1 MTLVDFAIRRRVT
14 IAMATVAITLL
25 GAISL
30 SRLKVNL
37 LPDLSYPTLTIRTEL
52 PGAAPTEVENLIS
65 RPIEEAAGVVRNVRS
80 VRSVSRSG
88 QSDVI
93 IEFTWGTEMNFA
105 SIEVHERL
113 DLLWLPGEASRP
125 LLLRFDPSSEPVMR
139 VAFVDETATSSK
151 SGAGTKEDR
160 LKFLRRFADYR
171 IKQDIES
178 VEGSAAVKVSGGFE
192 DEVQIYVDQQRLAQ
206 LKLSI
211 EQVAQRIGAENVNL
225 SGGRLEQ
232 GTQRFLV
239 RTVNEFDTLEDM
251 ANSVIANVEGQPVYL
266 KDVARVERGYKDRTA
281 ITRLNGNECIELAIY
296 KEGDAN
302 TVQLA
307 QGIRA
312 KLESLEKTLPAGTRL
327 VPVYDQS
334 KFIASAVDDVSEAA
348 LWGGLLSILVLY
360 FFLRDAWAT
369 IVTGI
374 VIPVT
379 VVGIFVMMYTF
390 DLTLNVMSLGG
401 IALSVGMLIDNSVVI
416 LEAIAR
422 RKEAGQSTIDAAR
435 EGTAEVATAVTA
447 STLTSVAVFFPM
459 VFISGIAGQL
469 FRDQALTVTFAQLIS
484 LLIGITLVPMLTAW
498 RARLGDEEKPL
509 AADAGEPRA
518 TALALGAY
526 LRGFARKFGVSE
538 VVRPRPALTA
548 TAGRLPM
555 LLRGPLLAI
564 RWITRALAWLLRYA
578 ITFVMRA
585 LRVSFGLMAKLIA
598 VMLSPFL
605 WITQLGYR
613 FLDRHYPNTL
623 AWALTRRITVLST
636 AFGLLAA
643 TALILPQLGTE
654 LIPQLS
660 QGEFTVKMRLPA
672 GAPLETTDRLA
683 QRIHEAARGL
693 PNLASAYAVAG
704 TGNRLDANP
713 VDSGENT
720 GNLDVKLAAPIDQAG
735 EARAIEQLRA
745 QLSGIPGAQYEF
757 SRPSLLTL
765 STPVEIVLAGYDLER
780 LSVAANA
787 VRTRMEASESFK
799 DVRSSAEGGHPEIQ
813 ILFDQ
818 ERASQLGLAVRDIA
832 DRVVSSVRGSVA
844 TRYRLQE
851 KKIDVLVRSVDTR
864 AASIEEV
871 RNLVVNPGSDR
882 PVPLSAV
889 ADVRLATGPAEIR
902 RANQERVAVISAAP
916 AGGDLGEATRAA
928 QQILAQT
935 TLPVGIVGSVS
946 GQSEEMTQSFRSL
959 GLAFALAVFLVYLV
973 MASQFESLLH
983 PFVILFTIPMGLIG
997 SIWGLYVTGTTINS
1011 VALIGLIMLA
1021 GIVVNNAI
1029 VLIDAINQARVSM
1042 QKIEAIKHAARTRLR
1057 PILITSVST
1066 IIGLIPMAIGIG
1078 EGAEIR
1084 RPMAITVISGTLV
1097 ATLLTLIV
1105 IPVLY
1110 AVLDRKA
1117 FQSSRAAPEASPD
1130 AAALVTP
1137 ATPPLA
1143 LRSREE

>member
-1 MTLVDFAIRRRVT
+1 MNIVDFAIRRRVT
-14 IAMATVAITLL
+14 IAMAMVAITLL
-25 GAISL
+25 GMISL
-30 SRLKVNL
+30 ARLKVNL
-37 LPDLSYPTLTIRTEL
+37 LPDLSYPTLTVRTEL
-52 PGAAPTEVENLIS
+52 PGAAPAEIENLIS

-93 IEFTWGTEMNFA
+93 VEFSWGTDMDFA
-105 SIEVHERL
+105 GIEVRERL
-113 DLLWLPGEASRP
+113 DLLWLPVEATRP

-139 VAFVDETATSSK
+139 VAFVDETSTAKS
-151 SGAGTKEDR
+151 SGAANHEER
-160 LKFLRRFADYR
+160 LKFLRRFADDR
-171 IKQDIES
+171 IKPEIES

-206 LKLSI
+206 LRLSI
-211 EQVAQRIGAENVNL
+211 EQVAKRIGAENVNL

-239 RTVNEFDTLEDM
+239 RTVNEFDTLDDM
-251 ANSVIANVEGQPVYL
+251 ANAVIATVDGQPVYL

-281 ITRLNGNECIELAIY
+281 ITRLDGAECIELAIY

-307 QGIRA
+307 HGIAA
-312 KLESLEKTLPAGTRL
+312 KLESLQKMLPAGTKL
-327 VPVYDQS
+327 TAVYDQS
-334 KFIASAVDDVSEAA
+334 KFIASAVSDVKDAA
-348 LWGGLLSILVLY
+348 ILGGLLSVLVLY

-379 VVGIFVMMYTF
+379 VVGIFVMMYAF

-422 RKEAGQSTIDAAR
+422 RKEAGLSTIEAAR

-459 VFISGIAGQL
+459 VFVSGIAGQL

-484 LLIGITLVPMLTAW
+484 LLVGITLVPMLTAW
-498 RARLGDEEKPL
+498 RARLGDQKQAPAE
-509 AADAGEPRA
+509 DAGEPRETVGALQRYLAAVWRNRAVTALVRGPAHPSKPVRRLWKFISIPVFAVRWLWNYAAFALRWAFTWAVRVIRILFGFLGKLFALVLSPFVWITQKGYNLLDGHYPALLTWALHRRAAVLA
-518 TALALGAY
+518 TAL
-526 LRGFARKFGVSE
+526 
-538 VVRPRPALTA
+538 
-548 TAGRLPM
+548 
-555 LLRGPLLAI
+555 
-564 RWITRALAWLLRYA
+564 
-578 ITFVMRA
+578 
-585 LRVSFGLMAKLIA
+585 
-598 VMLSPFL
+598 
-605 WITQLGYR
+605 
-613 FLDRHYPNTL
+613 
-623 AWALTRRITVLST
+623 
-636 AFGLLAA
+636 GLLAA
-643 TALILPQLGTE
+643 TALILPGLGTE

-672 GAPLETTDRLA
+672 GSPLETTDRQVMA
-683 QRIHEAARGL
+683 IHAAAHTL
-693 PNLASAYAVAG
+693 PNLDTAYGVAG

-720 GNLDVKLAAPIDQAG
+720 GNLDVKLKAPVDKEGEERAMQAM
-735 EARAIEQLRA
+735 RAELG
-745 QLSGIPGAQYEF
+745 SIPGAQYEF
-757 SRPSLLTL
+757 TRPSLLTL
-765 STPVEIVLAGYDLER
+765 ATPVEVVLAGYDLDR
-780 LSVAANA
+780 LSLAANA
-787 VRTRMEASESFK
+787 VRDRMERSGAFK
-799 DVRSSAEGGHPEIQ
+799 DIRSSIEGGHPEIQ
-813 ILFDQ
+813 IIFDQ

-832 DRVVSSVRGSVA
+832 DRVVSNVRGSVA

-871 RNLVVNPGSDR
+871 RNLVVNPGSER

-902 RANQERVAVISAAP
+902 RANQERVVVISAAP
-916 AGGDLGEATRAA
+916 VDGDLGGATLQA
-928 QQILAQT
+928 QNILSQT
-935 TLPVGIVGSVS
+935 TLPVGILGSVS
-946 GQSEEMTQSFRSL
+946 GQSEEMSESFRSL

-1029 VLIDAINQARVSM
+1029 VLIDAINQARERGLE
-1042 QKIEAIKHAARTRLR
+1042 KIEAIKFAGRTRLR

-1084 RPMAITVISGTLV
+1084 RPMAITVIAGTLV
-1097 ATLLTLIV
+1097 ATFLTLVV

-1110 AVLDRKA
+1110 ALLDRKEFVA
-1117 FQSSRAAPEASPD
+1117 KPAGEPLATP
-1130 AAALVTP
+1130 VTP
-1137 ATPPLA
+1137 ATA

>member
-1 MTLVDFAIRRRVT
+1 MNIVDFAIRRRVT

-25 GAISL
+25 GFISL

-65 RPIEEAAGVVRNVRS
+65 RPVEEAAGVVRNVRS

-93 IEFTWGTEMNFA
+93 VEFTWGTDMDFA
-105 SIEVHERL
+105 GIEVRERL
-113 DLLWLPGEASRP
+113 DLLWLPVEATRP

-139 VAFVDETATSSK
+139 VAFVDETARV
-151 SGAGTKEDR
+151 GNEDR
-160 LKFLRRFADYR
+160 LKFLRRFADDR
-171 IKQDIES
+171 IKPEIES

-206 LKLSI
+206 LRLSI
-211 EQVAQRIGAENVNL
+211 EQVARRIGAENVNL

-251 ANSVIANVEGQPVYL
+251 ANAVIATLDGQPVYL

-281 ITRLNGNECIELAIY
+281 ITRLNGEECIELAIY

-307 QGIRA
+307 QDIAA
-312 KLESLEKTLPAGTRL
+312 KLEALGKTLPGGTKL

-334 KFIASAVDDVSEAA
+334 KFIASAVSDVKDAA
-348 LWGGLLSILVLY
+348 ILGGLLSILVLY

-379 VVGIFVMMYTF
+379 VVGIFVMMYAF

-422 RKEAGQSTIDAAR
+422 RKEAGLSTIDAAR
-435 EGTAEVATAVTA
+435 EGSAEVATAVTA

-459 VFISGIAGQL
+459 VFVSGIAGQL
-469 FRDQALTVTFAQLIS
+469 FRDQALTVSFAQLIS
-484 LLIGITLVPMLTAW
+484 LMVGLTLVPMLTAW
-498 RARLGDEEKPL
+498 RARLGEQKELPP
-509 AADAGEPRA
+509 DAGELRE
-518 TALALGAY
+518 TVGA
-526 LRGFARKFGVSE
+526 LRGYVGGLFGQLRVGHL
-538 VVRPRPALTA
+538 VR
-548 TAGRLPM
+548 
-555 LLRGPLLAI
+555 RG
-564 RWITRALAWLLRYA
+564 TLAWPLHYL
-578 ITFVMRA
+578 ITFVTRTVR
-585 LRVSFGLMAKLIA
+585 LVFGLLGKVFA
-598 VMLSPFL
+598 VLLSPAV
-605 WITQLGYR
+605 WITQKGYNL
-613 FLDRHYPNTL
+613 LDRHYPAL
-623 AWALTRRITVLST
+623 LEWALAKRAAVLFT

-643 TALILPQLGTE
+643 TALILPSLGTE

-672 GAPLETTDRLA
+672 GSPLETTDRQVGYL
-683 QRIHEAARGL
+683 HDAARKL
-693 PNLASAYAVAG
+693 PNLDSAYAVAG

-720 GNLDVKLAAPIDQAG
+720 GNLDLRLKAKGAREEELAMQ
-735 EARAIEQLRA
+735 QLRA
-745 QLSGIPGAQYEF
+745 ELSQIPGAQYEF
-757 SRPSLLTL
+757 TRPSLLTL
-765 STPVEIVLAGYDLER
+765 ATPVEVVLAGYDLER
-780 LSVAANA
+780 LSLAANA
-787 VRTRMEASESFK
+787 VRDRMERSGAFR
-799 DVRSSAEGGHPEIQ
+799 DIRSSIEGGHPEIQ
-813 ILFDQ
+813 IIFDQ
-818 ERASQLGLAVRDIA
+818 ERASRLGLAVRDIA
-832 DRVVSSVRGSVA
+832 DRVVSNVRGDVA

-871 RNLVVNPGSDR
+871 RNLVVNPGSER

-889 ADVRLATGPAEIR
+889 AEVRLATGPAEIR

-916 AGGDLGEATRAA
+916 ANGDLGAATREA
-928 QQILAQT
+928 QGILADT
-935 TLPVGIVGSVS
+935 VLPVGILGNVS
-946 GQSEEMTQSFRSL
+946 GQSEEMAQSFRSL

-973 MASQFESLLH
+973 MASQFESLVH

-997 SIWGLYVTGTTINS
+997 SIWGLYITGTTINS

-1029 VLIDAINQARVSM
+1029 VLIDAINQAR
-1042 QKIEAIKHAARTRLR
+1042 ERGLERLDAIKLAGRTRLR

-1084 RPMAITVISGTLV
+1084 RPMAITVIAGNLV
-1097 ATLLTLIV
+1097 ATFLTLIV

-1110 AVLDRKA
+1110 SVLDRKEYSKPA
-1117 FQSSRAAPEASPD
+1117 PDRLVVAAGPAALTTPAAPPAPAHSPE
-1130 AAALVTP
+1130 
-1137 ATPPLA
+1137 
-1143 LRSREE
+1143 R

>member
-1 MTLVDFAIRRRVT
+1 MGIVDFAIRRRVT

-25 GAISL
+25 GFISL

-52 PGAAPTEVENLIS
+52 PGAAPTEIENLIS

-93 IEFTWGTEMNFA
+93 IEFSWGTDMDFA
-105 SIEVHERL
+105 GIEVRERL
-113 DLLWLPGEASRP
+113 DLLWLPVEATRP

-139 VAFVDETATSSK
+139 LAFVDENAKGVSN
-151 SGAGTKEDR
+151 EDR
-160 LKFLRRFADYR
+160 LKFLRRFADDR
-171 IKQDIES
+171 IKPEIES

-211 EQVAQRIGAENVNL
+211 ETVAKRIGAENVNL

-239 RTVNEFDTLEDM
+239 RTVNEFDTLDDM
-251 ANSVIANVEGQPVYL
+251 ANSVIANVDGQPVYL
-266 KDVARVERGYKDRTA
+266 KDVARVVRGYKDRTA
-281 ITRLNGNECIELAIY
+281 ITRLNGEECIELAIY

-307 QGIRA
+307 NGITA
-312 KLESLEKTLPAGTRL
+312 QLEALKDTLPGGTKL

-334 KFIASAVDDVSEAA
+334 KFIASAVSDVKDAA
-348 LWGGLLSILVLY
+348 ILGGLLSILVLY

-379 VVGIFVMMYTF
+379 VVGIFVMMYAF

-422 RKEAGQSTIDAAR
+422 RKEAGLSTIDAAR

-459 VFISGIAGQL
+459 VFVSGIAGQL

-484 LLIGITLVPMLTAW
+484 LMVGITLVPMLTAW
-498 RARLGDEEKPL
+498 RARLGDKEGAL
-509 AADAGEPRA
+509 ADDAGEPRETLGA
-518 TALALGAY
+518 MRRYLRAMAGNLLVGSAVRGREPLAWPTRRAWMFLSVPWLAL
-526 LRGFARKFGVSE
+526 RW
-538 VVRPRPALTA
+538 
-548 TAGRLPM
+548 
-555 LLRGPLLAI
+555 LL
-564 RWITRALAWLLRYA
+564 RALAWTLRLVF
-578 ITFVMRA
+578 TWLVRA
-585 LRVSFGLMAKLIA
+585 LRLVFGFLGKLFA
-598 VMLSPFL
+598 VVLSPFV
-605 WITQLGYR
+605 WITQKCYGALE
-613 FLDRHYPNTL
+613 RHYPAL
-623 AWALTRRITVLST
+623 LDWALARRPAVLFT
-636 AFGLLAA
+636 AFGMLAA
-643 TALILPQLGTE
+643 TALILPSLGTE

-672 GAPLETTDRLA
+672 GSPLETTDR
-683 QRIHEAARGL
+683 QVQIIHGAARDL
-693 PNLASAYAVAG
+693 PNLDSAYAVAG

-720 GNLDVKLAAPIDQAG
+720 GNLDVRLEAPIDKEG
-735 EARAIEQLRA
+735 EAAAIAQLRER
-745 QLSGIPGAQYEF
+745 LSGIPGAQYEF
-757 SRPSLLTL
+757 TRPSLLTL
-765 STPVEIVLAGYDLER
+765 ATPVEVILAGYDLDR
-780 LSVAANA
+780 LSAAANA
-787 VRTRMEASESFK
+787 VRGRMESTGAFK
-799 DVRSSAEGGHPEIQ
+799 DIRSSIEGGHPEIQ
-813 ILFDQ
+813 IIFDQ

-832 DRVVSSVRGSVA
+832 DRVVSNVRGSVA

-916 AGGDLGEATRAA
+916 VDGDLGAATVTA

-935 TLPVGIVGSVS
+935 ILPVGILGSVS
-946 GQSEEMTQSFRSL
+946 GQSEEMTQSFQSL

-997 SIWGLYVTGTTINS
+997 SIWGLYITGTTINS

-1029 VLIDAINQARVSM
+1029 VLIDAINQARERGLER
-1042 QKIEAIKHAARTRLR
+1042 IEAIKLAGRTRLR

-1066 IIGLIPMAIGIG
+1066 VIGLIPMAIGIG

-1084 RPMAITVISGTLV
+1084 RPMAITVIAGTLV
-1097 ATLLTLIV
+1097 ATFLTLVV

-1110 AVLDRKA
+1110 AVLDRKEYVK
-1117 FQSSRAAPEASPD
+1117 SSAGEPVRIAKPSA
-1130 AAALVTP
+1130 
-1137 ATPPLA
+1137 PPLA
-1143 LRSREE
+1143 VHKAQD

>member
-1 MTLVDFAIRRRVT
+1 MNIVDFAIRRRVT

-25 GAISL
+25 GVISL

-52 PGAAPTEVENLIS
+52 PGAAPAEVENLIS

-93 IEFTWGTEMNFA
+93 VEFSWGTDMDFA
-105 SIEVHERL
+105 GIEVRERL
-113 DLLWLPGEASRP
+113 DLLWLPVEATRP

-139 VAFVDETATSSK
+139 VAFVDE
-151 SGAGTKEDR
+151 GARNASAASHEDR
-160 LKFLRRFADYR
+160 LKFLRRFADDR
-171 IKQDIES
+171 IKPEIES

-206 LKLSI
+206 LRLSI
-211 EQVAQRIGAENVNL
+211 EQVARRIGAENVNL

-239 RTVNEFDTLEDM
+239 RTVNEFDTLDDM
-251 ANSVIANVEGQPVYL
+251 ANSVIATVDGQPVYL

-281 ITRLNGNECIELAIY
+281 ITRLDGAECIELAIY

-307 QGIRA
+307 NGIAR
-312 KLESLEKTLPAGTRL
+312 KLESLRKMLPAGTKL
-327 VPVYDQS
+327 APVYDQS
-334 KFIASAVDDVSEAA
+334 KFIASAVSDVKDAA
-348 LWGGLLSILVLY
+348 ILGGLLSILVLY

-379 VVGIFVMMYTF
+379 VVGIFVMMYAF

-422 RKEAGQSTIDAAR
+422 RKEAGLSTIEAAR

-459 VFISGIAGQL
+459 VFVSGIAGQL
-469 FRDQALTVTFAQLIS
+469 FRDQALTVTFAQIIS
-484 LLIGITLVPMLTAW
+484 LLVGITLVPMLTAW
-498 RARLGDEEKPL
+498 RARLGDT
-509 AADAGEPRA
+509 AAASADDAGEPRE
-518 TALALGAY
+518 TVSALKKYLASVWANLKVSGLVSAPRHPARPVRAFWKFVSFPVFGLRWLWSYVAYAL
-526 LRGFARKFGVSE
+526 
-538 VVRPRPALTA
+538 
-548 TAGRLPM
+548 
-555 LLRGPLLAI
+555 
-564 RWITRALAWLLRYA
+564 RWAFTWA
-578 ITFVMRA
+578 VRA
-585 LRVSFGLMAKLIA
+585 LRIVFGFLGKSFA
-598 VMLSPFL
+598 VVLSPFVWL
-605 WITQLGYR
+605 TQRSYDV
-613 FLDRHYPNTL
+613 LDRHYPALLT
-623 AWALTRRITVLST
+623 WALERRAAVLAT
-636 AFGLLAA
+636 ALAMLAA
-643 TALILPQLGTE
+643 TVLILPRLGTE

-660 QGEFTVKMRLPA
+660 QGEFSVKMRLPA
-672 GAPLETTDRLA
+672 GSPLETTDRQVQA
-683 QRIHEAARGL
+683 IHEAARAL
-693 PNLASAYAVAG
+693 PNLDTAYGVAG

-713 VDSGENT
+713 VDAGENT
-720 GNLDVKLAAPIDQAG
+720 GNLDVKLQAPVDKEG
-735 EARAIEQLRA
+735 EELAIESLRTS
-745 QLSGIPGAQYEF
+745 LGGIPGAQYEF
-757 SRPSLLTL
+757 TRPSLLTL
-765 STPVEIVLAGYDLER
+765 ATPVEVVLAGYDLDR
-780 LSVAANA
+780 LSLAANA
-787 VRTRMEASESFK
+787 VRERMERSGAFK
-799 DVRSSAEGGHPEIQ
+799 DIRSSIEGGHPEIQ
-813 ILFDQ
+813 IVFDQ

-832 DRVVSSVRGSVA
+832 DRVVSNVRGSVA

-871 RNLVVNPGSDR
+871 RNLVVNPGSAR

-916 AGGDLGEATRAA
+916 ADGDLGNATLQA
-928 QQILAQT
+928 QDILAQT
-935 TLPVGIVGSVS
+935 TLPVGILGSVS
-946 GQSEEMTQSFRSL
+946 GQSEEMSESFRSL

-1029 VLIDAINQARVSM
+1029 VLIDAINQARERGLE
-1042 QKIEAIKHAARTRLR
+1042 KIEAIKLAGRTRLR

-1084 RPMAITVISGTLV
+1084 RPMAITVIAGTLV
-1097 ATLLTLIV
+1097 ATFLTLVV

-1110 AVLDRKA
+1110 ALLDRKE
-1117 FQSSRAAPEASPD
+1117 FVTRPVPGPAAPLTP
-1130 AAALVTP
+1130 VT
-1137 ATPPLA
+1137 A
-1143 LRSREE
+1143 LRQKED

>member
-1 MTLVDFAIRRRVT
+1 MNIVDFAIRRRVT

-25 GAISL
+25 GMISL

-52 PGAAPTEVENLIS
+52 PGAAPAEIENLIS

-88 QSDVI
+88 QSDVV
-93 IEFTWGTEMNFA
+93 IEFSWGTDMDFA
-105 SIEVHERL
+105 GIEVRERL
-113 DLLWLPGEASRP
+113 DLLWLPLEATRP

-139 VAFVDETATSSK
+139 LAFVDEASTSNTA
-151 SGAGTKEDR
+151 GANHEER
-160 LKFLRRFADYR
+160 LKFLRRFADDR
-171 IKQDIES
+171 IKPEIES

-192 DEVQIYVDQQRLAQ
+192 DEVQVYVDQQRLAQ
-206 LKLSI
+206 LRLSI
-211 EQVAQRIGAENVNL
+211 EDVARRIGAENVNL

-239 RTVNEFDTLEDM
+239 RTVNEFDTLDDM
-251 ANSVIANVEGQPVYL
+251 ANAVIANVDDQPVYL
-266 KDVARVERGYKDRTA
+266 KDVARVVRGYKDRTA
-281 ITRLNGNECIELAIY
+281 ITRLNGAECIELAIY

-302 TVQLA
+302 TVQMA
-307 QGIRA
+307 NGITR
-312 KLESLEKTLPAGTRL
+312 KLESLQKTLPSGTKL
-327 VPVYDQS
+327 SPVYDQS
-334 KFIASAVDDVSEAA
+334 KFIANAVSDVKDAA
-348 LWGGLLSILVLY
+348 ILGGLLSILVLY

-379 VVGIFVMMYTF
+379 VVGIFVMMYAF

-422 RKEAGQSTIDAAR
+422 RKEQGLSTVDAAR

-459 VFISGIAGQL
+459 VFVSGIAGQL

-484 LLIGITLVPMLTAW
+484 LMVGITLVPMLTAW
-498 RARLGDEEKPL
+498 RARLGEPREEA
-509 AADAGEPRA
+509 AADAGEPRETLGSLRRYARAMYSNLFVGALVRAREA
-518 TALALGAY
+518 TDPVKPGARSIVSGPRFIFGWLAH
-526 LRGFARKFGVSE
+526 
-538 VVRPRPALTA
+538 
-548 TAGRLPM
+548 
-555 LLRGPLLAI
+555 
-564 RWITRALAWLLRYA
+564 ALAWLFRLVFTWSVRVLRL
-578 ITFVMRA
+578 V
-585 LRVSFGLMAKLIA
+585 FGLLGKIFA
-598 VMLSPFL
+598 VLLSPFVWL
-605 WITQLGYR
+605 IQKCYA
-613 FLDRHYPNTL
+613 FLDARYPGLL
-623 AWALTRRITVLST
+623 AWALERRAIVLGT
-636 AFGLLAA
+636 AVALLAI
-643 TALILPQLGTE
+643 TALILPRLGTE

-672 GAPLETTDRLA
+672 GSPLETTDRQVIA
-683 QRIHEAARGL
+683 IHNAARDI
-693 PNLASAYAVAG
+693 PNLDSAYGVAG

-720 GNLDVKLAAPIDQAG
+720 GNLDVKLKAPIDKDGEEQAMQRLRENLG
-735 EARAIEQLRA
+735 E
-745 QLSGIPGAQYEF
+745 IPGAQYEF
-757 SRPSLLTL
+757 ARPSLLTL
-765 STPVEIVLAGYDLER
+765 STPVEVVLAGYDLDR
-780 LSVAANA
+780 LSLAANS
-787 VRTRMEASESFK
+787 VRERMEQSGAFK
-799 DVRSSAEGGHPEIQ
+799 DIRSSIEGGHPEIQ

-832 DRVVSSVRGSVA
+832 DRVVSNVRGSVA

-871 RNLVVNPGSDR
+871 RNLVVNPGSER

-889 ADVRLATGPAEIR
+889 AEVRLATGPAEIR

-916 AGGDLGEATRAA
+916 ADGDLGEATARA
-928 QQILAQT
+928 QEILAQT
-935 TLPVGIVGSVS
+935 TLPVGILGSVT
-946 GQSEEMTQSFRSL
+946 GQSEEMTESFRSL

-1029 VLIDAINQARVSM
+1029 VLIDAINQARERGLE
-1042 QKIEAIKHAARTRLR
+1042 KLEAIKVAGRTRLR

-1084 RPMAITVISGTLV
+1084 RPMAITVIAGTLV
-1097 ATLLTLIV
+1097 ATFLTLIV

-1110 AVLDRKA
+1110 AVLDRKQ
-1117 FQSSRAAPEASPD
+1117 FVKSSTAVPATLGS
-1130 AAALVTP
+1130 P

-1143 LRSREE
+1143 LRQPED

>member
-1 MTLVDFAIRRRVT
+1 
-14 IAMATVAITLL
+14 MATVAVTLL
-25 GAISL
+25 GIISL

-37 LPDLSYPTLTIRTEL
+37 LPDLSYPTVTIRTEL
-52 PGAAPTEVENLIS
+52 PGAAPTEIENLIS

-93 IEFTWGTEMNFA
+93 IEFTWGTDMDFA
-105 SIEVHERL
+105 GIEVRERL
-113 DLLWLPGEASRP
+113 DLLWLPTEASRP

-139 VAFVDETATSSK
+139 VAFVDEAAASSK
-151 SGAGTKEDR
+151 AGASGREDR
-160 LKFLRRFADYR
+160 LKFLRRFADDR
-171 IKQDIES
+171 IKPDIES
-178 VEGSAAVKVSGGFE
+178 VEGSAAVKVSGGYE
-192 DEVQIYVDQQRLAQ
+192 DEVQVYVDQQRLAQ

-211 EQVAQRIGAENVNL
+211 EQVAKRIGAENVNL

-239 RTVNEFDTLEDM
+239 RTVNEFDTLDDM
-251 ANSVIANVEGQPVYL
+251 ANSVIANVDGQPVYL

-281 ITRLNGNECIELAIY
+281 ITRLNGEECVELAIY

-312 KLESLEKTLPAGTRL
+312 KLEALEKTLPGGSKL

-334 KFIASAVDDVSEAA
+334 RFIASAVSDVKDAA
-348 LWGGLLSILVLY
+348 ILGGLLSILVLY

-379 VVGIFVMMYTF
+379 VVGIFVMMYAF

-422 RKEAGQSTIDAAR
+422 RKEAGLSTIDAAR

-459 VFISGIAGQL
+459 VFVSGIAGQL

-484 LLIGITLVPMLTAW
+484 LMVGITLVPMLTAW
-498 RARLGDEEKPL
+498 RARLGDKEQEL
-509 AADAGEPRA
+509 AADAGEPRE
-518 TALALGAY
+518 TLGALRRY
-526 LRGFARKFGVSE
+526 LAATLGNFNVSSSVRGRDPVAPNAARA
-538 VVRPRPALTA
+538 VVVERPR
-548 TAGRLPM
+548 
-555 LLRGPLLAI
+555 
-564 RWITRALAWLLRYA
+564 RALLWVTRVLGWCLRYG
-578 ITFVMRA
+578 ITLLVRV
-585 LRVSFGLMAKLIA
+585 LRMAFGLLGKLFA
-598 VMLSPFL
+598 VLLSPFV
-605 WITQLGYR
+605 WITQKSYNV
-613 FLDRHYPNTL
+613 LDRHYPAL
-623 AWALTRRITVLST
+623 LDWALARRAAVLFT

-672 GAPLETTDRLA
+672 GSPLETTDHQIA
-683 QRIHEAARGL
+683 VIHRAAASL
-693 PNLASAYAVAG
+693 PNLDSAYAVAG

-720 GNLDVKLAAPIDQAG
+720 GNLDVKLRAPIDKEG
-735 EARAIEQLRA
+735 EERAIQDLRT

-757 SRPSLLTL
+757 TRPSLLTL
-765 STPVEIVLAGYDLER
+765 ATPVEVILSGYDLDR
-780 LSVAANA
+780 LALAAAA
-787 VRTRMEASESFK
+787 VRERMETSGAFK
-799 DVRSSAEGGHPEIQ
+799 DIRSSIEGGHPEIQ

-832 DRVVSSVRGSVA
+832 DRVVSNVRGNVA

-864 AASIEEV
+864 AASIEEI
-871 RNLVVNPGSDR
+871 RNLVVNPGSER

-889 ADVRLATGPAEIR
+889 AEVRLATGPAEIR

-916 AGGDLGEATRAA
+916 AQGDLGEATVTARG
-928 QQILAQT
+928 ILDQT
-935 TLPVGIVGSVS
+935 TLPVGVMGTVS

-997 SIWGLYVTGTTINS
+997 SVWGLYITGTTINS

-1029 VLIDAINQARVSM
+1029 VLIDAINQARERGLE
-1042 QKIEAIKHAARTRLR
+1042 KIEAIKLAGRTRLR

-1084 RPMAITVISGTLV
+1084 RPMAITVIAGNLV
-1097 ATLLTLIV
+1097 ATFLTLIV

-1117 FQSSRAAPEASPD
+1117 YVSTAAGKPIA
-1130 AAALVTP
+1130 
-1137 ATPPLA
+1137 PPLPVMVA
-1143 LRSREE
+1143 GRTES

>member
-1 MTLVDFAIRRRVT
+1 MNIVDFAIRRRVT
-14 IAMATVAITLL
+14 IAMAMVAITLL
-25 GAISL
+25 GMISL
-30 SRLKVNL
+30 QRLKVNL

-52 PGAAPTEVENLIS
+52 PGAAPSEVENLIS

-93 IEFTWGTEMNFA
+93 IEFSWGTDMDFA
-105 SIEVHERL
+105 GIEVRERL
-113 DLLWLPGEASRP
+113 DLLWLPVEATRP

-139 VAFVDETATSSK
+139 LAFVDEGASKNTAAATH
-151 SGAGTKEDR
+151 EER
-160 LKFLRRFADYR
+160 LKFLRRFADDR
-171 IKQDIES
+171 IKPEVES

-192 DEVQIYVDQQRLAQ
+192 DEVQVYVDQQRLAQ
-206 LKLSI
+206 LRLSI
-211 EQVAQRIGAENVNL
+211 EHVARRIGAENVNL

-251 ANSVIANVEGQPVYL
+251 ANSVIATVDGQPVYL

-281 ITRLNGNECIELAIY
+281 ITRLNGDECIELAIY

-302 TVQLA
+302 TVQMA
-307 QGIRA
+307 NGITR
-312 KLESLEKTLPAGTRL
+312 KLESLQKMLPGGTKL

-334 KFIASAVDDVSEAA
+334 KFIASAVSDVKDAA
-348 LWGGLLSILVLY
+348 ILGGLLSILVLY

-379 VVGIFVMMYTF
+379 VVGIFVMMYAF

-422 RKEAGQSTIDAAR
+422 RKEQGLSTIDAAR

-459 VFISGIAGQL
+459 VFVSGIAGQL

-484 LLIGITLVPMLTAW
+484 LLVGITLVPMLTAW
-498 RARLGDEEKPL
+498 RARLGDKEKKL
-509 AADAGEPRA
+509 ADDAGEPRETLSGLRRYVA
-518 TALALGAY
+518 SIWTNLTIPGLVRGRASPSLPVRAFWKFISFPFFAVRWLWSYLA
-526 LRGFARKFGVSE
+526 FG
-538 VVRPRPALTA
+538 
-548 TAGRLPM
+548 
-555 LLRGPLLAI
+555 I
-564 RWITRALAWLLRYA
+564 RWLLTWT
-578 ITFVMRA
+578 ILV
-585 LRVSFGLMAKLIA
+585 LRLVFGFLGKLFA
-598 VMLSPFL
+598 VLLSPFV
-605 WITQLGYR
+605 WATQLSYS
-613 FLDRHYPNTL
+613 FLDRHYPAL
-623 AWALTRRITVLST
+623 LSWALTRRAAVLST
-636 AFGLLAA
+636 AVGLLVV
-643 TALILPQLGTE
+643 TALILPRLGTE

-672 GAPLETTDRLA
+672 GSPLETTDR
-683 QRIHEAARGL
+683 QVQAAHTASRAL
-693 PNLASAYAVAG
+693 PNLASAYGVAG

-720 GNLDVKLAAPIDQAG
+720 GNLDVKLKAPIDKQG
-735 EARAIEQLRA
+735 EELAMQQLRTE
-745 QLSGIPGAQYEF
+745 LGGIPGAQYEF
-757 SRPSLLTL
+757 TRPSLLTL
-765 STPVEIVLAGYDLER
+765 ATPVEVVLAGYDLDR
-780 LSVAANA
+780 LDLAANA
-787 VRTRMEASESFK
+787 VRTRMESSGAFK
-799 DVRSSAEGGHPEIQ
+799 DIRSSIEGGHPEIQ
-813 ILFDQ
+813 IVFDQ

-832 DRVVSSVRGSVA
+832 DRVVSNVRGSVA

-871 RNLVVNPGSDR
+871 RNLVVNPGSER

-916 AGGDLGEATRAA
+916 ADGDLGAATARA
-928 QQILAQT
+928 QEILGQT
-935 TLPVGIVGSVS
+935 TLPVGILGTVS
-946 GQSEEMTQSFRSL
+946 GQSEEMTESFRSL

-997 SIWGLYVTGTTINS
+997 SIWGLYITGTTINS

-1029 VLIDAINQARVSM
+1029 VLIDAINQARERGLER
-1042 QKIEAIKHAARTRLR
+1042 IEAIKLAGRTRLR

-1066 IIGLIPMAIGIG
+1066 VIGLIPMAIGIG

-1084 RPMAITVISGTLV
+1084 RPMAITVIAGTLV
-1097 ATLLTLIV
+1097 ATFLTLVV

-1110 AVLDRKA
+1110 AVLDRKEFVKSPGA
-1117 FQSSRAAPEASPD
+1117 PGIEPAPLAAPG
-1130 AAALVTP
+1130 L
-1137 ATPPLA
+1137 PPLA
-1143 LRSREE
+1143 LRNKEE